1 MKVFCIIPALNEEKT
16 ISKAIEEARPLVDQ
30 VVVVDDG
37 SIDATRKKAEESG
50 AIVLAH
56 LINRGQGA
64 SLETGNKYAIA
75 HGAEVIVHFDAD
87 GQFLAE
93 EIKEI
98 IAPIERGEVEVVLGS
113 RFLNKKSDMP
123 WFKEKIIYPIARIV
137 NRLTLDLP
145 LSDPQC
151 GFRALSREA
160 LKKISIKQDRM
171 AHCSEILY
179 KISKNK
185 LKVKEVPITVIY
197 YDFGQKFSGGLRII
211 KDLLLAKLM
220 D

>member
-16 ISKAIEEARPLVDQ
+16 ISKVIEEVRPLVDQ

-37 SIDATRKKAEESG
+37 SIDATCKKAEESG
-50 AIVLAH
+50 ARVLAH

-75 HGAEVIVHFDAD
+75 HGAEVVVHFDAD
-87 GQFLAE
+87 GQFLAG

-98 IAPIERGEVEVVLGS
+98 VAPIERGEAEVVLGS

-123 WFKEKIIYPIARIV
+123 WFKEKIIIPIARIV
-137 NRLTLDLP
+137 NKLTLDLS

-151 GFRALSREA
+151 GFRALSRKA
-160 LKKISIKQDRM
+160 LKKIRIKQDRM

-197 YDFGQKFSGGLRII
+197 YNFGQKFSGGLRII